1 MSRTV
6 FEAQTIQTGPFK
18 NLAESLKDMLTEAN
32 LECDE
37 KGIKI
42 MSMDSSHSYLVYV
55 NLDGSKFENYKCE
68 KPLVLGLN
76 ITYLFKIIRTM
87 DNGEILTLFIEEDNG
102 DELGIKIES
111 EKKNSVTISYLSLM
125 DLNEDDLILP
135 AQEFNSV
142 ITLPTSDFAKYCRDM
157 VAISNKMELKS
168 IDNQII
174 ISCKGEFASYKKII
188 TENTSGLSFNKKGAP
203 SEIIQG
209 IFPLKYLVLFT
220 KCNNLCPQIELYFKN
235 NFPLVIRYQIANLGE
250 IKLALAPSN
259 NES

>member
-1 MSRTV
+1 MGGTI

-18 NLAESLKDMLTEAN
+18 NLAESLKDLLNEAN

-42 MSMDSSHSYLVYV
+42 MSMDSIHSYLVCCK
-55 NLDGSKFENYKCE
+55 LEGSKFENYKCD
-68 KPLVLGLN
+68 KRLVIGLN

-87 DNGEILTLFIEEDNG
+87 DNGEILTLFIEEDNQ

-125 DLNEDDLILP
+125 DLNEDDLELP
-135 AQEFNSV
+135 AEEFSSV
-142 ITLPTSDFAKYCRDM
+142 ITIPTSDFAKYCRDM
-157 VAISNKMELKS
+157 IAIANKMELKS

-174 ISCKGEFASYKKII
+174 ISCSGEFANYKKIL
-188 TENTSGLSFNKKGAP
+188 TENNTGLSFGKKSGP
-203 SEIIQG
+203 SEIVQG
-209 IFPLKYLVLFT
+209 VFPLKYLVLFT

-235 NFPLVIRYQIANLGE
+235 NFPLIMRYQVANLGE

-259 NES
+259 N